1 MKRIGSKL
9 KELRK
14 LNKLTLKDVG
24 LRLGVDTSLISR
36 WENDERQP
44 GNNQLMELAEIFGVS
59 FNFLVDDQELRAVNF
74 RTNLP
79 KDSEEYK
86 GLVAVYLDA
95 VQNAGNLTRIMAG
108 SKHKTSVQM
117 PAFRVESLDEI
128 PEIVAQIKDFYKL
141 NKIVSLD
148 ELKGALRDKGVFIF
162 EWSMPDRISG
172 FTVSGDFK
180 VIYLNYNNSEPRRL
194 FTLAHE
200 LGHLLLH
207 GDQPGYSFE
216 SNLARRTKPEK
227 EANAFANEL
236 LLSEKKLKK
245 LVKDHSIKF
254 RNPAFLRTVA
264 GIFNI
269 SPDALFYRLMQIG
282 YFSPAEKKN
291 FVTPYIPPEIDLTTR
306 VRDIDTQIDKE
317 FFTRVYS
324 GYFDDE
330 ISFSKLKNLLFTDEE
345 TLSKYLEEME
355 SLIDDNIGKEDQ

>member
-1 MKRIGSKL
+1 MKRIGNKL

-24 LRLGVDTSLISR
+24 LRLGIDTSLISR

-44 GNNQLMELAEIFGVS
+44 GNNQLMELAEMFGVS
-59 FNFLVDDQELRAVNF
+59 FNFLIDDQELRPVNF

-95 VQNAGNLTRIMAG
+95 VENAGNLSRIMAG
-108 SKHKTSVQM
+108 TKHKTSVQI
-117 PAFRVESLDEI
+117 PAFKVDSLDEI
-128 PEIVAQIKDFYKL
+128 PEIVSQIKDFYKL

-162 EWSMPDRISG
+162 EWSMPDRVSG
-172 FTVSGDFK
+172 FTISGEYK
-180 VIYLNYNNSEPRRL
+180 VVYLNHIHTVARKL

-200 LGHLLLH
+200 LGHLILH
-207 GDQPGYSFE
+207 GDQPEFSFE
-216 SNLARRTKPEK
+216 SNLTRRTKPEK

-236 LLSEKKLKK
+236 LLSERKLKK
-245 LVKDHSIKF
+245 IVKDYSLKF

-264 GIFNI
+264 GVLNI
-269 SPDALFYRLMQIG
+269 SPDALFYRLMQTG

-291 FVTPYIPPEIDLTTR
+291 FVTPYISPEVELTPR
-306 VRDIDTQIDKE
+306 VKDIDAQVDKE
-317 FFTRVYS
+317 YFTRVYS
-324 GYFDDE
+324 GYFDDD
-330 ISFSKLKNLLFTDEE
+330 ISFLKLKNLLYTDEE
-345 TLSKYLEEME
+345 TLAEYLEGIE